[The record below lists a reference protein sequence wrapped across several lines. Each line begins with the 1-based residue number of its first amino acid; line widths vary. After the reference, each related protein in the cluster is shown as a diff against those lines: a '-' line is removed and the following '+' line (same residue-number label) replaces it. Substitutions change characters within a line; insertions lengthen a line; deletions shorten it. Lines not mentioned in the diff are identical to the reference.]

1 MARDYKH
8 RKRPAKRKKGTSSFG
23 SGLTI
28 GLAIALIVHLYHLG
42 KRPEAEPVEAV
53 TQEKPAAQEPAATD
67 DSDIFYDF
75 YEMLPDDDVFLT
87 EETSPGSTGRAA
99 TASSAGAAYYLQ
111 AGSFKNHADADSRKA
126 TLALL
131 GVSANIQRITIDDN
145 QTWHR
150 VLVGPIN
157 DANELSSLR
166 SRLGSENIET
176 MTWRARE
183 SQ

>member
-42 KRPEAEPVEAV
+42 KRPEAEPVKAV
-53 TQEKPAAQEPAATD
+53 TQEKPAAQEPEATD

-87 EETSPGSTGRAA
+87 EETAPGTTGRA
-99 TASSAGAAYYLQ
+99 TPASTAGAAYYLQ
-111 AGSFKNHADADSRKA
+111 AGSFRNHADADSRKA
-126 TLALL
+126 NLALL
-131 GVSANIQRITIDDN
+131 GVSANIQRVTINDN

-157 DANELSSLR
+157 DATELSTLR
-166 SRLGSENIET
+166 TRLGAENIDT
-176 MTWRARE
+176 MMLRAKE
-183 SQ
+183 SP